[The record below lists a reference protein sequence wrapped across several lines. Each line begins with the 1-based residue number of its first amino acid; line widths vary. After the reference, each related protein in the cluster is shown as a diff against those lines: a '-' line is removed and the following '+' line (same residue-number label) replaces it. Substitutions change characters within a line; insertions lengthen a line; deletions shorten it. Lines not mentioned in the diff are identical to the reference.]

1 MSAIQSL
8 LRVMT
13 LRDAEAIILEAGKV
27 PSLRRRGQVEAMAMP
42 PIEAQLL
49 ADFAGPL
56 TAGRPSSD
64 WPSNLPFTD
73 PDGAMYSV
81 TVEKAASGLRIVV
94 RQAKKAPA
102 AAAAPPPLQGPA
114 QTPPATAATSTPSV
128 HAGSE
133 GKAAT
138 WWARPRPVPL
148 EAVPPSRA
156 LPQLGEGAARLI
168 ALLAPAV
175 AIALDRG
182 ASDVI
187 VSSGQ
192 PVRLRIGGYLETTEL
207 VLDDGDLAACVT
219 SLGSNTDHGAEIAGT
234 RIRVNA
240 FDHLGG
246 FGVVARLIRDRVPS
260 LAELSLPTEV
270 GAAIDHRDGLVLV
283 CGPTGSGKSTTLASL
298 IDLLDQRRA
307 AHVITLEDPIEYRFT
322 ARRCLIHQ
330 RELGLHIPT
339 FATGLKAA
347 LREAPDV
354 ILLGELRD
362 RDTIAAAL
370 TAAETGHLV
379 LATLHAPSAA
389 GAIDRMIDAFPETAQ
404 RQIRWQLASCL
415 RTVITQYLLPRKD
428 GGRAAAA
435 EVVPVTTAVANIIR
449 KGELHTLPTAINTG
463 RDAGMVPL
471 ERSLAKLLDGGTVS
485 PLVIKKIAADHDLLA
500 ALSAKLR

>member
-1 MSAIQSL
+1 
-8 LRVMT
+8 
-13 LRDAEAIILEAGKV
+13 
-27 PSLRRRGQVEAMAMP
+27 MP

-64 WPSNLPFTD
+64 WPSSIPFTD
-73 PDGAMYSV
+73 PDGATYSV

-102 AAAAPPPLQGPA
+102 TAAAAAPPGPA
-114 QTPPATAATSTPSV
+114 RAAPAASGT
-128 HAGSE
+128 GGE

-138 WWARPRPVPL
+138 WWAKPRPAPL
-148 EAVPPSRA
+148 ESVPPS
-156 LPQLGEGAARLI
+156 PVVQQSGEGAARLV

-219 SLGSNTDHGAEIAGT
+219 ALGSNSDHGAEIGGT

-260 LAELSLPTEV
+260 LTELALPPEI

-283 CGPTGSGKSTTLASL
+283 CGPTGSGKSTTLAAL

-307 AHVITLEDPIEYRFT
+307 AHVITLEDPIEYRFA

-330 RELGLHIPT
+330 RELGVHIPT

-354 ILLGELRD
+354 IMLGELRD

-428 GGRAAAA
+428 GGRAPAA
-435 EVVPVTTAVANIIR
+435 EVVPVTNAVANIIR
-449 KGELHTLPTAINTG
+449 KGDLHTLPTAINTG
-463 RDAGMVPL
+463 RDVGMVPL

-485 PLVIKKIAADHDLLA
+485 PLVVKKIAADHDLLS